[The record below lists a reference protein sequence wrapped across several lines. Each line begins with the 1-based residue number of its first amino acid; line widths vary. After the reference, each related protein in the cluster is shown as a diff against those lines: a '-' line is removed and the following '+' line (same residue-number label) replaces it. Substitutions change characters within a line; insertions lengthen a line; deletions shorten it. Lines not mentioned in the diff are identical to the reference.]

1 MKKAT
6 PVATIISKMITPNAV
21 IVSTDGVDEPSLAK
35 LISARRGAALK
46 MQSKTPV
53 AVKFTAFLHA
63 VKKVIDLVF
72 S

>member
-1 MKKAT
+1 M
-6 PVATIISKMITPNAV
+6 ISKMITPNAV
-21 IVSTDGVDEPSLAK
+21 IVSTDGASLAK

-53 AVKFTAFLHA
+53 AVKFAAFLHA

>member
-21 IVSTDGVDEPSLAK
+21 IVSTDGVDEPSPVK

-53 AVKFTAFLHA
+53 AVKFA
-63 VKKVIDLVF
+63 VYVYLYFIG
-72 S
+72 

>member
-6 PVATIISKMITPNAV
+6 PVAAIISKVITPNAV

-35 LISARRGAALK
+35 LISARRGATLK

-53 AVKFTAFLHA
+53 AVKFA
-63 VKKVIDLVF
+63 VYV
-72 S
+72 